1 MGITKKEEITIEEG
15 FAKLNE
21 LLKKMEDG
29 EVGLEDSFELYK
41 EGVAMVQTLNN
52 KLSEVEGRLVEVEDN
67 Q

>member
-1 MGITKKEEITIEEG
+1 
-15 FAKLNE
+15 
-21 LLKKMEDG
+21 MEDG